1 MDDEGIYCLT
11 VSDDFIF
18 EINTK
23 KTTHHMLLPG
33 LLGPGLLQLLQ
44 VPQLGVQLVHPVG
57 LGLVGHVVLLQQL
70 AGGLA
75 GAESLHHLNRFNE
88 ISVLRALDI
97 NC

>member
-1 MDDEGIYCLT
+1 
-11 VSDDFIF
+11 
-18 EINTK
+18 
-23 KTTHHMLLPG
+23 MLLPG